1 MTASEPP
8 TESARGVRVALASGA
23 TAAALA
29 AVLAGA
35 AFGLQAVALP
45 RPTRGQLIAAKTL
58 RGLTRQGA
66 VESTTLVG
74 GRPVSTVCVNAKV
87 IRLGRTRRSLSG
99 SLLITGRRR
108 LVETRFASFRI
119 GSTLREED
127 GPLPA
132 IRAVLAGC
140 PRALERRIGRFLD
153 DRAPV
158 GVKRA
163 FVRGQPRV
171 RLSFWRGR
179 SRLFLFVEP
188 RTLAP
193 VAVRIGRR
201 GTGWS
206 WLAPAGP
213 RPLALLEF
221 RSSHGLRVI
230 VEENA

>member
-1 MTASEPP
+1 MV
-8 TESARGVRVALASGA
+8 RGIVV
-23 TAAALA
+23 
-29 AVLAGA
+29 
-35 AFGLQAVALP
+35 F
-45 RPTRGQLIAAKTL
+45 
-58 RGLTRQGA
+58 
-66 VESTTLVG
+66 
-74 GRPVSTVCVNAKV
+74 
-87 IRLGRTRRSLSG
+87 
-99 SLLITGRRR
+99 
-108 LVETRFASFRI
+108 
-119 GSTLREED
+119 

-158 GVKRA
+158 AVKRA
-163 FVRGQPRV
+163 FARGQPRV
-171 RLSFWRGR
+171 RLSFQRGR
-179 SRLFLFVEP
+179 SRLFLLVEP
-188 RTLAP
+188 RTFAP